1 VKDINSQTMPTVV
14 LLCGLPASG
23 KSSLASKLKDQIEN
37 LAHIEYDVLEQQLLM
52 GYSDDSEE
60 RKREAWNQARLLA
73 LEELEKHLGTE
84 EITLILMDDNFH
96 LRGMRKQIHRLLLGY
111 ENINFGILWMCTPV
125 EKCIERNQTRPDKV
139 PKEVIFKLHATMELP
154 RVAWEVSW
162 LKVSV
167 DTPTDDIVKF
177 ITECPPIIE
186 LEEERDPELIEADRL
201 HTLRNQRVIWDQ
213 RLRTWVGQV
222 AKFDKKLAK
231 NANAA
236 RKEVLVRLKQ
246 NDEFIHDDQTL
257 LDSFLNLVVQ
267 SEEGN
272 LRRSN
277 LKTQLAALS

>member
-1 VKDINSQTMPTVV
+1 MPTVV

-37 LAHIEYDVLEQQLLM
+37 LAHIEYDVLEQQLLAA
-52 GYSDDSEE
+52 SSNDSEE
-60 RKREAWNQARLLA
+60 WKREAWNQARLLA
-73 LEELEKHLGTE
+73 LQELETHLGTA
-84 EITLILMDDNFH
+84 EIVCILDDNFH

-111 ENINFGILWMCTPV
+111 DDVHFGILWMCTPV

-139 PKEVIFKLHATMELP
+139 PEEVIQKLNATMELP
-154 RVAWEVSW
+154 RVAWEVNW

-167 DTPTDDIVKF
+167 ETPVDNIVKF

-201 HTLRNQRVIWDQ
+201 QTLQNQRIILDQ

-236 RKEVLVRLKQ
+236 RKEVLARLKL
-246 NDEFIHDDQTL
+246 NDESIHDDQTL
-257 LDSFLNLVVQ
+257 LASFLNLVVQ
-267 SEEGN
+267 SEEDS
-272 LRRSN
+272 LRRTN
-277 LKTQLAALS
+277 LETQLAALT

>member
-1 VKDINSQTMPTVV
+1 MPTVV

-23 KSSLASKLKDQIEN
+23 KSSLANKLKDQIEN
-37 LAHIEYDVLEQQLLM
+37 LAHIEYDVLEQQLLAA
-52 GYSDDSEE
+52 SSNDSEE
-60 RKREAWNQARLLA
+60 WKREAWNQARLLA
-73 LEELEKHLGTE
+73 LQELETHLGTA
-84 EITLILMDDNFH
+84 EIVCILDDNFH

-111 ENINFGILWMCTPV
+111 DDVHFGILWMCTPV

-139 PKEVIFKLHATMELP
+139 PEEVIQKLNATMELP
-154 RVAWEVSW
+154 RVAWEVNW

-167 DTPTDDIVKF
+167 ETPVDNIVKF

-201 HTLRNQRVIWDQ
+201 QTLQNQRIILDQ

-236 RKEVLVRLKQ
+236 RKEVLARLKL
-246 NDEFIHDDQTL
+246 NDESIHDDQTL
-257 LDSFLNLVVQ
+257 LASFLNLVVQ
-267 SEEGN
+267 SEEDS
-272 LRRSN
+272 LRRTN
-277 LKTQLAALS
+277 LETQLAALT

>member
-1 VKDINSQTMPTVV
+1 VKGINSRTMPTVV

-23 KSSLASKLKDQIEN
+23 KSSLANKLKDQIEN
-37 LAHIEYDVLEQQLLM
+37 LAHIEYDVLEQQLLAA
-52 GYSDDSEE
+52 SSNDSEE
-60 RKREAWNQARLLA
+60 WKREAWNQARLLA
-73 LEELEKHLGTE
+73 LQELETHLGTA
-84 EITLILMDDNFH
+84 EIVCILDDNFH

-111 ENINFGILWMCTPV
+111 DDVHFGILWMCTPV

-139 PKEVIFKLHATMELP
+139 PEEVIQKLNATMELP
-154 RVAWEVSW
+154 RVAWEVNW

-167 DTPTDDIVKF
+167 ETPVDNIVKF

-201 HTLRNQRVIWDQ
+201 QTLQNQRIILDQ

-236 RKEVLVRLKQ
+236 RKEVLARLKL
-246 NDEFIHDDQTL
+246 NDESIHDDQTL
-257 LDSFLNLVVQ
+257 LASFLNLVVQ
-267 SEEGN
+267 SEEDS
-272 LRRSN
+272 LRRTN
-277 LKTQLAALS
+277 LETQLAALT

>member
-1 VKDINSQTMPTVV
+1 MPTVV

-37 LAHIEYDVLEQQLLM
+37 LAHIEYDVLEQQLLAA
-52 GYSDDSEE
+52 SSNDSEE
-60 RKREAWNQARLLA
+60 WKREAWNQARLLA
-73 LEELEKHLGTE
+73 LQELETHLGTA
-84 EITLILMDDNFH
+84 EIVCILDDNFH

-111 ENINFGILWMCTPV
+111 DDVHFGILWMCTPV
-125 EKCIERNQTRPDKV
+125 EICIERNQTRPDKV
-139 PKEVIFKLHATMELP
+139 PEEVIQKLNATMELP
-154 RVAWEVSW
+154 RVAWEVNW

-167 DTPTDDIVKF
+167 ETPVDNIVKF

-201 HTLRNQRVIWDQ
+201 QTLQNQRIILDQ

-236 RKEVLVRLKQ
+236 RKEVLARLKL
-246 NDEFIHDDQTL
+246 NDESIHDDQTL
-257 LDSFLNLVVQ
+257 LASFLNLVVQ
-267 SEEGN
+267 SEEES
-272 LRRSN
+272 LRRTN
-277 LKTQLAALS
+277 LETQLAALT